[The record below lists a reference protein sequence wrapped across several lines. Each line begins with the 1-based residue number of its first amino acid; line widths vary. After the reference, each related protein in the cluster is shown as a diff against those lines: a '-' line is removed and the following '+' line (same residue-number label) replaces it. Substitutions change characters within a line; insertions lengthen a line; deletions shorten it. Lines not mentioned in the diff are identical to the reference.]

1 MTCSKQ
7 CLQTYPNFWATL
19 AWQFRGSTIQIAQ
32 WIGETWLWIGVNW
45 TLSNSG
51 KMNLPKKDMTSLH
64 VRWYCRGFPE
74 LLSFEKKKRHPRCF
88 IIKSPWIS
96 KVATPSVLM
105 KSPQKCGWVWA
116 KHHFGDLSRSVFVN
130 IPYFRLM
137 HTPFT
142 VVRIIPWLL
151 RPLCSMFRMPQTH
164 ETIPIPIL
172 PCSISIDRQHDPTP
186 HLAFVWSQF
195 QVSKLQVPKAYP
207 LVNVYITMGNHHV
220 E

>member
-51 KMNLPKKDMTSLH
+51 KMKTCPKRT
-64 VRWYCRGFPE
+64 W
-74 LLSFEKKKRHPRCF
+74 LSSMFDDTAVDSRSSSVSNKKNRHPRCF
-88 IIKSPWIS
+88 IKSPWIS
-96 KVATPSVLM
+96 KVATPTVLM

-186 HLAFVWSQF
+186 HRYLLFGRNFRDLNYRYRRPTLW
-195 QVSKLQVPKAYP
+195 
-207 LVNVYITMGNHHV
+207 
-220 E
+220 